1 MNDFFKKIVESDFMP
16 HGHCYFWK
24 TEIVAMNVGGDSL
37 IMLAYYSIPFM
48 LFYFAKKR
56 QDLTHKYVFL
66 LFGAFILACGTTH
79 LIDMITVWVPIYRLG
94 GLVKVITAILSV
106 GTAIVLWRSLPV
118 LLAIP
123 SQAQLTAANRQL
135 QTEVAERER
144 VQETLRVVNEELEM
158 RVRERTEELYAANQQ
173 LEKEIAVRKQAE
185 KTLQRKNHELERSNR
200 DLDNFVYCASHDLKA
215 PIFNIE
221 GLVNVLKEEMVAPD
235 ENVSQLLTHLDKS
248 VAQINRTI
256 HDLTAVS
263 VFQNEIEAQLP
274 EQVDLDEVLEEV
286 KVSIAATIERN
297 NAVLEA
303 DFNKQATLPISRKDA
318 KSILYNLL
326 TNALK
331 YKEPSRKSY
340 VRLTSGFEENYIL
353 LSVTDNGIG
362 IDLRGNEEKL
372 FKLFKRLHDHV
383 EGSGVGL
390 FIVKRIVEN
399 YGGNITVAS
408 VVGEGTTFTLRFPI
422 VDTIDI

>member
-1 MNDFFKKIVESDFMP
+1 M
-16 HGHCYFWK
+16 
-24 TEIVAMNVGGDSL
+24 
-37 IMLAYYSIPFM
+37 IMTAYYSIPFM

-118 LLAIP
+118 LLSLP
-123 SQAQLTAANRQL
+123 SHGQLEEANGRL
-135 QTEVAERER
+135 KDEIAERER
-144 VQETLRVVNEELEM
+144 AQEALRIANEELET
-158 RVRERTEELYAANQQ
+158 RVQERTEQLVAANQQ
-173 LEKEIAVRKQAE
+173 LEKEVAVRREAE
-185 KTLQRKNHELERSNR
+185 IALQHKNLELRRSNN

-215 PIFNIE
+215 PVFNIE
-221 GLVNVLKEEMVAPD
+221 GLLNVLKEELPTPD
-235 ENVSQLLTHLDKS
+235 ETVNRLLQRLDRS
-248 VAQINRTI
+248 VVQINRTVQ
-256 HDLTAVS
+256 DLTEVSGIQRENS
-263 VFQNEIEAQLP
+263 VFTVGEAYL
-274 EQVDLDEVLEEV
+274 EQVLTEVELN
-286 KVSIAATIERN
+286 IADNIERSQ
-297 NAVLEA
+297 AIIQA
-303 DFNKQATLPISRKDA
+303 DFAAQPVLHINQKDL
-318 KSILYNLL
+318 KSVFYNLL

-331 YKEPSRKSY
+331 YKHPSRQPHVKIS
-340 VRLTSGFEENYIL
+340 SGIEENFIF

-390 FIVKRIVEN
+390 YIVKRIVDN
-399 YGGNITVAS
+399 YEGSIAVSS
-408 VVGEGTTFTLRFPI
+408 VVGQGTTFTLRFPR
-422 VDTIDI
+422 VPDTFETD

>member
-1 MNDFFKKIVESDFMP
+1 MNEFFAKIVESDFMP

-94 GLVKVITAILSV
+94 GLVKVLTAILSV

-118 LLAIP
+118 LLSLP
-123 SQAQLTAANRQL
+123 SHEQLAAANEQL
-135 QTEVAERER
+135 QAEITERER
-144 VQETLRVVNEELEM
+144 AQEALRIANDELETRVQE
-158 RVRERTEELYAANQQ
+158 RTAQLLTANQQ
-173 LEKEIAVRKQAE
+173 LEKEVAVRREAE
-185 KTLQRKNHELERSNR
+185 SALQQRNRELRRSNN

-215 PIFNIE
+215 PVLNIE
-221 GLVNVLKEEMVAPD
+221 GLLNVLKEEMPVPN
-235 ENVSQLLTHLDKS
+235 ENVNQLLQRLDKS
-248 VAQINRTI
+248 VFQINRAVQ
-256 HDLTAVS
+256 DLTEVS
-263 VFQNEIEAQLP
+263 GIQQDSNLFTIGEAEL
-274 EQVDLDEVLEEV
+274 EQVLKEVELN
-286 KVSIAATIERN
+286 IADTIQRN
-297 NAVLEA
+297 L
-303 DFNKQATLPISRKDA
+303 ATLETDFAAQPVLRINQKDL
-318 KSILYNLL
+318 KSVLYNLL
-326 TNALK
+326 SNALK
-331 YKEPSRKSY
+331 YKHPSRRPHIKIS
-340 VRLTSGFEENYIL
+340 SGIEENFIF
-353 LSVTDNGIG
+353 LSVADNGIG

-390 FIVKRIVEN
+390 YIVKRIVDN
-399 YGGNITVAS
+399 YDGSIAVTSEV
-408 VVGEGTTFTLRFPI
+408 EQGTTFTMRFPRS
-422 VDTIDI
+422 

>member
-1 MNDFFKKIVESDFMP
+1 MP

-24 TEIVAMNVGGDSL
+24 TEIVAMNVGGDLL

-94 GLVKVITAILSV
+94 GLVKITTAILSV

-118 LLAIP
+118 LLSIP
-123 SQAQLTAANRQL
+123 SQSQLAAANKQL
-135 QTEVAERER
+135 QAEIAERER
-144 VQETLRVVNEELEM
+144 IQEALRVVNEELEM
-158 RVRERTEELYAANQQ
+158 RVQERTEELRSTNLK

-185 KTLQRKNHELERSNR
+185 KTLQQKNRELERSNR

-215 PIFNIE
+215 PVLNIE
-221 GLVNVLKEEMVAPD
+221 GLVNVLKEEMVASD
-235 ENVSQLLTHLDKS
+235 EDVRQLLTHLDKS

-263 VFQNEIEAQLP
+263 AYQNDTYLL
-274 EQVDLDEVLEEV
+274 EQVDLHEILHEV
-286 KVSIAATIERN
+286 KESIAGTIEQN
-297 NAVLEA
+297 NAELEA
-303 DFNKQATLPISRKDA
+303 DFTRHATLPLNRKDA

-331 YKEPSRKSY
+331 YRDPSRRPY
-340 VRLTSGFEENYIL
+340 VRLTSGFEENCIL

-399 YGGNITVAS
+399 YGGSISVAS
-408 VVGEGTTFTLRFPI
+408 VLGEGTTFTIRFPI
-422 VDTIDI
+422 VDTTDI